1 MLISDATMR
10 AMGQVAARERE
21 VIRVFTPVPDSAEN
35 PSVSAATPPG
45 AYFMVAGDRE
55 RLLFTREGSF
65 ELRGG
70 VLSDAAGRPILGYRS
85 ANAPLEPLQMD
96 PIDAQLAPASGIHI
110 ERDGSVWYERAAIDP
125 RSGRRQTESVT
136 MGRIALARFP
146 SAAKMQAVDAGHVA
160 APAGV
165 APHIGIAGDGN
176 FPALQ
181 LFAGARDSED
191 LDRRLQ
197 RMQEAYLALDAVRAA
212 SKAQDSVEKTA
223 MDLLK

>member
-10 AMGQVAARERE
+10 AMGEVTARERD
-21 VIRVFTPVPDSAEN
+21 VLRVFTPVPESAAN
-35 PSVSAATPPG
+35 ASVSAAAPSG
-45 AYFMVAGDRE
+45 AYFVVAGERG
-55 RLLFTREGSF
+55 RLLFTRDGGF

-70 VLSDAAGRPILGYRS
+70 VLSDTAGRPILGYAS
-85 ANAPLEPLQMD
+85 ANAPLEPLRMD
-96 PIDAQLAPASGIHI
+96 AIDAQLAPTSGIRI
-110 ERDGSVWYERAAIDP
+110 ESDGSLRYERATIDP
-125 RSGRRQTESVT
+125 RTSRRQMESLT
-136 MGRIALARFP
+136 IGRIALARFP
-146 SAAKMQAVDAGHVA
+146 AEAKLQAVDAGHLA

-165 APHIGIAGDGN
+165 APHIGVAGDGN
-176 FPALQ
+176 FPPLQ
-181 LFAGARDSED
+181 LFQGAHDTED